1 MAEPT
6 APRSHLSGGTLTA
19 LIAAALVYAAF
30 VWQTSTTPMPD
41 SERWAALTSFGLL
54 TLALTLQGSAPVY
67 DALGATVRRDWR
79 ALAVLGALLP
89 TLYLSYSM
97 AVREFRLQGLLAAVL
112 FAAVPTLLL
121 LYGQGSRRPLLTDAV
136 AMLYLLLSLSVPLLP
151 TLELPRL
158 GGQVSFF
165 TYAAAPL
172 LLVLL
177 AARAWSGV
185 GFTWYL
191 TARDLRLALLVAVVV
206 LLGAVPLLNLLGVAT
221 TARPDLGGGLALLDQ
236 LTQAILI
243 YALAAIPHE
252 LLLRGF
258 IQRGIAISG
267 EYWLRQEQ
275 HRQHDGT
282 GWRATLRRNSPALLG
297 IAGAAVIAG
306 LAQLMLAS
314 VAMAIV
320 VGWANLGYGY
330 VYWRTGKVTAAA
342 TTHMLVVWILA
353 IIGYHL

>member
-6 APRSHLSGGTLTA
+6 APHSRLSGGTLTA

-54 TLALTLQGSAPVY
+54 TLALTLQGSATVY

-79 ALAVLGALLP
+79 ALAVLCALLP

-97 AVREFRLQGLLAAVL
+97 AVREFSLQGLLAAVL

-121 LYGQGSRRPLLTDAV
+121 LYGQGSRRPLFTDAV

-151 TLELPRL
+151 ALELPRL
-158 GGQVSFF
+158 GGQVGFF
-165 TYAAAPL
+165 AYAAAPL

-177 AARAWSGV
+177 AARAWTGV

-206 LLGAVPLLNLLGVAT
+206 LLGAVPLLNLLGIAA
-221 TARPDLGGGLALLDQ
+221 TARADLGGRFALLDQ
-236 LTQAILI
+236 LAQAILI
-243 YALAAIPHE
+243 YALVAIPHN
-252 LLLRGF
+252 LLLRGL
-258 IQRGIAISG
+258 IQRGIQLSS
-267 EYWLRQEQ
+267 EYWLRQAQ
-275 HRQHDGT
+275 HRQHDGS
-282 GWRATLRRNSPALLG
+282 GSRAALRRNLPALLG
-297 IAGAAVIAG
+297 LAGAAVIAG
-306 LAQLMLAS
+306 LAQLATAAWAVALVGGLAS
-314 VAMAIV
+314 
-320 VGWANLGYGY
+320 LGYGY

-342 TTHMLVVWILA
+342 ATQMLVVWVLA
-353 IIGYHL
+353 IIGYNL